1 MINTENSELN
11 QQLQKNTQQL
21 LEIIAKRPV
30 GSKKRQNKKPSLV
43 NAEITAM
50 PDRLS
55 LPTESDT
62 QWEVTELRNDIKT
75 MVTCITTILNLKVDA
90 IKKGLR

>member
-1 MINTENSELN
+1 MINTENSKLN
-11 QQLQKNTQQL
+11 QQLRKNTQQL

-43 NAEITAM
+43 NAEKTAIT
-50 PDRLS
+50 DRLS
-55 LPTESDT
+55 LPTESDP
-62 QWEVTELRNDIKT
+62 QLDVTELRNDIKT
-75 MVTCITTILNLKVDA
+75 IVSCITTLLKLKVDA